1 MKLARQRVQG
11 FLADPGRVRVVLL
24 YGGDAGLIAERAEL
38 LARAVLRAAD
48 DPFRFVTVLRAE
60 ELPAAAVA
68 LALGGGRRVIRLAE
82 AGEGAHNAVAAV
94 LQGPGDALVV
104 LEAPGLSPARSK
116 LLKLVE
122 AHPEAAAI
130 ACYPEEGEAL
140 ARSVGAWLSA
150 SGVAADDDAVAW
162 LVSRLGADRALS
174 RAEVE
179 KLALYVGRGGT
190 VDLASAEAVVGDV
203 AGLSLDDAL
212 FAATEGHVAMADRAL
227 ERALAAG
234 ATPVAVIRGGLAHL
248 GRLQRKELRP
258 PLTFRRRDSFA
269 RALGL
274 WPAPALARALEDF
287 FAGEREA
294 KRTGVPDGVL
304 CRHLVLSLA
313 RAAARTISP

>member
-1 MKLARQRVQG
+1 MKLTRPRVAG
-11 FLADPGRVRVVLL
+11 FLANPGRVRVVLL
-24 YGGDAGLIAERAEL
+24 YGGDAGLIAERAAL
-38 LARAVLRAAD
+38 LARAVTGAAD
-48 DPFRFVTVLRAE
+48 DPFRFVTISRAE

-82 AGEGAHNAVAAV
+82 AGEGAGDAVTAM

-104 LEAPGLSPARSK
+104 LEAPGLSPGRSK
-116 LLKLVE
+116 LLRLVE
-122 AHPEAAAI
+122 AHPDGAAI
-130 ACYPEEGEAL
+130 ACYPEEGEEL
-140 ARSVGAWLSA
+140 SRSVRRWLA
-150 SGVAADDDAVAW
+150 QAGVAAEDDALAW

-190 VDLASAEAVVGDV
+190 ADLAAAEAAVGDV

-212 FAATEGHVAMADRAL
+212 FAATEGNAALADRAL

-234 ATPVAVIRGGLAHL
+234 ATPVAVIRGGIAHL

-269 RALGL
+269 RALKL
-274 WPAPALARALEDF
+274 WPAPALVRALEDF

-313 RAAARTISP
+313 TAAARAG